1 MENLRNVRDP
11 KLLKTLL
18 KEIVLKKDLN
28 FNLFLLEIF
37 SSKASGFLF
46 KKNYWEV
53 VVEFLK
59 SDFFLNFTRE
69 NTQKFLVKRN
79 LKNSVEFSLQEYYF
93 YSFAFSIV
101 QISTVLQSNP
111 STLSDFTFQ
120 GYYELVKVYLDYALS
135 GNVLKEKGFIVGKL
149 NNFCALLAR
158 YYSTAMR
165 CYNNLSIQ
173 VIIAF

>member
-1 MENLRNVRDP
+1 MEDLRNVRDS

-28 FNLFLLEIF
+28 FNLFLLEMF
-37 SSKASGFLF
+37 SIKVSGFLF

-59 SDFFLNFTRE
+59 SEFFLNFTRE

-79 LKNSVEFSLQEYYF
+79 FKNSVEFSLQEYYF

-111 STLSDFTFQ
+111 TYLMSDFTFQ

-135 GNVLKEKGFIVGKL
+135 GNVLKEKGFIVGML
-149 NNFCALLAR
+149 IFL
-158 YYSTAMR
+158 
-165 CYNNLSIQ
+165 
-173 VIIAF
+173 IITPQ